1 MRTSIR
7 LSNGTTVSCALGAA
21 CWPSLSRS
29 ALATTSGSMP
39 LHIGPRRLAFNRDLE
54 ASLLH
59 SDIASMN
66 A

>member
-1 MRTSIR
+1 
-7 LSNGTTVSCALGAA
+7 
-21 CWPSLSRS
+21 
-29 ALATTSGSMP
+29 MP